1 MEAEQEERVKERQ
14 RRKGREGRE
23 ERLLCLCTFSPKHTH
38 TVTTE
43 GVCVQSQT
51 FDTTT

>member
-1 MEAEQEERVKERQ
+1 MEAEQEERVKEREEE
-14 RRKGREGRE
+14 RKGRKGRTST
-23 ERLLCLCTFSPKHTH
+23 LLGHIQSQTHTH